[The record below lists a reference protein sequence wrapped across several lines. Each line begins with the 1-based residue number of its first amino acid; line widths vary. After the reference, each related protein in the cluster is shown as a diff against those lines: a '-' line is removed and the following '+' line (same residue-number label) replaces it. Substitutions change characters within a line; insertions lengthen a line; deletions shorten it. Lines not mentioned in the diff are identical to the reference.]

1 MVMSKSRWWIAFLL
15 VAAGVGS
22 WIYWRAD
29 ADPGPAYRFATVERG
44 DIEATVSATGAL
56 SAVTT
61 VQVGTQVS
69 GQVSAIHADFND
81 KVTKGQLL
89 ARIDPV
95 IHQQAVEESLAGVER
110 AQAQFGAAKR
120 EYERNQKLFD
130 QGLLPE
136 SELTGYLSTYEVAKA
151 NQTSARVAL
160 DRARRNLEYTS
171 IHSPIDGVI
180 VERNVDVGQTVAA
193 SLSAPQLFLI
203 ANDLARMQILAS
215 VGESDI
221 GAIVEDQPV
230 RFTVQTYP
238 NERFTGT
245 VRQVRLQSTTTENIV
260 NYTVVIE
267 VDNRAGR
274 LLPGMTA
281 TVDFLTGSARDVLLV
296 PNAALRFRPTEAM
309 LAELRPRR
317 DAVGAE
323 LASARR
329 GALPRAEGGAV
340 SRGRGGAGAGGDRA
354 RTGGGGADAGDGDA
368 GGRGGGA
375 GAGGDG
381 AGAGGGGG
389 ATLWYLDG
397 EGQLANLRVRTGLS
411 DGQRTEVRG
420 EGLAEGM
427 QAIVGLVQ
435 SAQSGAPLASP
446 FQGPPSQGG
455 TRFRGPGGF

>member
-1 MVMSKSRWWIAFLL
+1 MGKKRWWIFLVLL
-15 VAAGVGS
+15 VAAAGS

-29 ADPGPAYRFATVERG
+29 ADQGPAYRFANVERG

-95 IHQQAVEESLAGVER
+95 IPQQAVEEALAGIQR
-110 AQAQFGAAKR
+110 SQAQFDAAKR
-120 EYERNQKLFD
+120 ENERNQKLFD

-136 SELTGYLSTYEVAKA
+136 SELTGYVSTYEVAKA
-151 NQTSARVAL
+151 NLTSARVAL

-203 ANDLARMQILAS
+203 ANDLSRMQILAS

-221 GAIVEDQPV
+221 GAIVDGQPV

-238 NERFTGT
+238 DEHFRGT
-245 VRQVRLQSTTTENIV
+245 VRQVRLQSKTTENVV

-267 VDNRAGR
+267 VENEAGR

-281 TVDFLTGSARDVLLV
+281 TVDFLTGSARDVLIV

-309 LAELRPRR
+309 LAEVMARRQAATTGGAETPPAPGDAARADRRPGDAADPEARARWRARQERR
-317 DAVGAE
+317 DG
-323 LASARR
+323 SQ
-329 GALPRAEGGAV
+329 P
-340 SRGRGGAGAGGDRA
+340 AGGGPDA
-354 RTGGGGADAGDGDA
+354 GTGGGL
-368 GGRGGGA
+368 GGRPGA
-375 GAGGDG
+375 GSM
-381 AGAGGGGG
+381 
-389 ATLWYLDG
+389 LWYVGDD
-397 EGQLANLRVRTGLS
+397 GQLATVRVRTGLS

-420 EGLAEGM
+420 ERLTEGM
-427 QAIVGLVQ
+427 QVIVGLLQ
-435 SAQSGAPLASP
+435 SPEEQRGAPVSGP
-446 FQGPPSQGG
+446 FQGPAPQGG
-455 TRFRGPGGF
+455 NRFRGPGGF